1 MTKTQERELIFV
13 RIGRGWLS
21 ISLVVGLVV
30 LGLAALGNALSPSWD
45 PRRLPADFAY
55 GMLPPMP
62 EPTMSEGSAT
72 HGTRREDVRIQ
83 VSEEVLGGTVVSPA
97 EAGRYPAVVL
107 VHGAGPG
114 RRSDLIKLAEHSA
127 RGGIVAL
134 AYDKRT
140 VGYSADTNR
149 DFGLLA
155 DDALAAVRLLRQRDD
170 VDPAQVGL
178 WGISEGGGWVV
189 PIAASRAPDEVAFA
203 ILVSGPMVSPRE
215 QLTWWVE
222 TGLARLG
229 TPKGLREAAAKALG
243 MGGFDYVH
251 HDPLPVLERVSQP
264 LLAVYGT
271 QDRFVPVVQSSRELE
286 AALERAGNQSFAI
299 RFFAGADHGLLVD
312 DGGFAPGYLR
322 TMMGWVEG
330 LPATAEPP
338 PGLQVAGATPA
349 QRYAADAPPAPP
361 PYATGTAL
369 AIGYGLSAVGFL
381 AGPVAALVVRRR
393 RGGSDKLPDEVEAWR
408 GIRRLLRWLAVSG
421 LSTHLL
427 FNLVLAAGIALALA
441 QVGSPIVVSGG
452 WLLVRLGPLATV
464 ALAVASADA
473 AASAARSDW
482 RPTGAQ
488 AVSLAG
494 SFGATGILIL
504 IAAYWGLFA
513 FRW

>member
-1 MTKTQERELIFV
+1 
-13 RIGRGWLS
+13 
-21 ISLVVGLVV
+21 
-30 LGLAALGNALSPSWD
+30 
-45 PRRLPADFAY
+45 
-55 GMLPPMP
+55 
-62 EPTMSEGSAT
+62 
-72 HGTRREDVRIQ
+72 
-83 VSEEVLGGTVVSPA
+83 
-97 EAGRYPAVVL
+97 
-107 VHGAGPG
+107 
-114 RRSDLIKLAEHSA
+114 
-127 RGGIVAL
+127 
-134 AYDKRT
+134 
-140 VGYSADTNR
+140 
-149 DFGLLA
+149 
-155 DDALAAVRLLRQRDD
+155 
-170 VDPAQVGL
+170 
-178 WGISEGGGWVV
+178 
-189 PIAASRAPDEVAFA
+189 
-203 ILVSGPMVSPRE
+203 
-215 QLTWWVE
+215 
-222 TGLARLG
+222 
-229 TPKGLREAAAKALG
+229 
-243 MGGFDYVH
+243 
-251 HDPLPVLERVSQP
+251 VSQP

-322 TMMGWVEG
+322 TMVGWVEG

-381 AGPVAALVVRRR
+381 AGPVAALVVWRRG
-393 RGGSDKLPDEVEAWR
+393 GGSDKLPAEVEAWR

-441 QVGSPIVVSGG
+441 QVGSPIVVSGA
-452 WLLVRLGPLATV
+452 WLVVRLGPLATV

-473 AASAARSDW
+473 AASAARSGW

-494 SFGATGILIL
+494 SLGATGILIL